1 MQFALIIG
9 YLLLGLFQL
18 AAVMAGLVDGMGL
31 HWLLAA
37 LVAMFTAYVPVLG
50 TVLAVVGAVTA
61 WDWHWLMATAVFA
74 GPFLLML
81 VLVLGGAA
89 AEGLRSKA

>member
-1 MQFALIIG
+1 MQFVLAIG
-9 YLLLGLFQL
+9 YFLLGLFQL

-31 HWLLAA
+31 HWLLAGLIA
-37 LVAMFTAYVPVLG
+37 VFTAYIPVLG

-61 WDWHWLMATAVFA
+61 WGWHWLMATAVFA

-89 AEGLRSKA
+89 ADRLRSKA